1 MKVTMTM
8 DRSEIYCRFV
18 LEYPKEV
25 EEARA
30 AEEACIQ
37 QLITFD
43 SVFITVFDSVLMIIS
58 KASPEKEDAILA
70 STGVFHLM
78 ALLLSILPYFTS
90 CDRCSHF
97 TATICSFVISITTMM
112 AIDRDNKCNW
122 DETNRQIRKT
132 NKNNIN
138 E

>member
-37 QLITFD
+37 QL
-43 SVFITVFDSVLMIIS
+43 
-58 KASPEKEDAILA
+58 
-70 STGVFHLM
+70 
-78 ALLLSILPYFTS
+78 LP
-90 CDRCSHF
+90 
-97 TATICSFVISITTMM
+97 
-112 AIDRDNKCNW
+112 
-122 DETNRQIRKT
+122 
-132 NKNNIN
+132 
-138 E
+138 

>member
-1 MKVTMTM
+1 MKVTMAM

-37 QLITFD
+37 QLIIFD
-43 SVFITVFDSVLMIIS
+43 RVFITVFDSVLMIIS

-90 CDRCSHF
+90 CDRCCHF
-97 TATICSFVISITTMM
+97 TALSAALSS
-112 AIDRDNKCNW
+112 
-122 DETNRQIRKT
+122 Q
-132 NKNNIN
+132 
-138 E
+138 